1 MNIEIHPKDESTS
14 WQDLVT
20 LFHEAFQERLEQ
32 GLEFTCSF
40 YTPQE
45 LERRSAN
52 NVVLLA
58 TDKDN
63 GALAGTAFIEVAN
76 DKNGPWAYLSN
87 MAISPNYKRCGIGSM
102 LEKRRIEIANACGCR
117 YVTSDTAVGAES
129 SVKWHLKN
137 GFKKAQLHSFSSTN
151 YYSII
156 FRKQLVPHPLWS
168 NSFYCWFRFQLSALK
183 CRMCFHADGK
193 PTWLMKRYLK
203 IRQA

>member
-1 MNIEIHPKDESTS
+1 MNVEFQIKDEYTS
-14 WQDLVT
+14 WEDLAN
-20 LFHEAFQERLEQ
+20 LLHEAFQERLDQ
-32 GLEFTCSF
+32 GMRFTCSF
-40 YTPQE
+40 MNADELRYQMADSIVLIAKKQE
-45 LERRSAN
+45 NSQLVGMAAIDINQTNSAIWGYMSNLAIRSE
-52 NVVLLA
+52 
-58 TDKDN
+58 
-63 GALAGTAFIEVAN
+63 F
-76 DKNGPWAYLSN
+76 
-87 MAISPNYKRCGIGSM
+87 KRCGIMSS
-102 LEKRRIEIANACGCR
+102 LHRHLVDIAESNGCK
-117 YVTSDTAVGAES
+117 YIKSDTAVGAES